1 MNIDLSPLYSNT
13 IDEITLDGKYQID
26 KSYFENSD
34 VIDLPVV
41 DVKGYIKKY
50 LDDDLYIMLDVTGE
64 MILADSIT
72 LDEVNYPFSFKIE
85 GNMAEILGNSPN
97 SLDIF
102 ELLWENIVLEVPLKF
117 TKETDLSKFHGDG
130 WRLVSQDDETL
141 NNNPFKELLKD
152 TGKE

>member
-13 IDEITLDGKYQID
+13 IDKISLDGKYTID

-34 VIDLPVV
+34 VLDLSEVE
-41 DVKGYIKKY
+41 VKGYIKKY
-50 LDDDLYIMLDVTGE
+50 LDDDLYIILDAEGE
-64 MILADSIT
+64 MTLADSIT
-72 LDEVNYPFSFKIE
+72 LDEVKYPFSFKIE
-85 GNMAEILGNSPN
+85 GNSEEILGNSPN
-97 SLDIF
+97 SLDIL

-130 WRLVSQDDETL
+130 WRLISQDEVL